1 MNKFDFGNFKQEPV
15 DEFNLFPDASSNRT
29 NLLENFAHELPAP
42 DGGKMANKGIIFN
55 KARSPELEAERL
67 EVADRY
73 LEEDEKKRLIEEA
86 VQDEVDNFQNVRRFS
101 EGFIGGYGNAISGG
115 LRMMGNDTGADM
127 VQSSLR
133 DPQIQ
138 MNQQKLMEMA
148 RKSSPAQA
156 DILEEELEESFVGD
170 LFTAGG
176 QVVGQVTA
184 VGGATA
190 VAGPVGGGAMLT
202 GLVVGNNFEGNYN
215 RSLEERT
222 TMLFESYQKE
232 GRAVEPDIL
241 EQEIADIKQEAKGDA
256 YRNLPS
262 VIPELALEAIF
273 MKGVG
278 HLFRGQAGST
288 FEKVATF
295 TIGSLAE
302 GSSEALSTGLQ
313 NYMVKNNINPEQEIS
328 EGMLRDFALG
338 TIIGST
344 VNLASGIGGEFDSMG
359 QHSILGDIEKLQ
371 KDIYKR
377 AVKDGKD
384 GDKLAQQYVEDYN
397 NAVESII
404 VEENGDVIKSVST
417 KGASNDT
424 GGMSQQAI
432 LKIVQKQMGKSDLD
446 IHVVDTLANASKIDD
461 SLEGKLEGQEGIE
474 GMYLNKS
481 KKIILVADQL
491 NTEADVSRVLRHE
504 SIGHLGTEMVT
515 GPMQNAFYNQ
525 VGRDYVNTSVG
536 KQILRDYASD
546 PNFTTATLGKEIVA
560 RVSENHE
567 NADYSFKRSIIDT
580 FNSLTNKK
588 FKDSPENDKNIL
600 KSIRLAE
607 ATLNSPGLSK
617 KLNQP
622 VESQTEEV
630 LLSKG
635 PTFNFEQAELKED
648 AKIARGNY
656 PELGQLGDLV
666 EHIGIEGD
674 VKSADNIK
682 KLMQEPENKDKLL
695 NFLEANPVE
704 VSHNRELKEQSGEAF
719 YEITDGN
726 HRYELAQMAGIK
738 DIPVSAKSA
747 REIGIKTDDVNFS
760 KKPTRVVDKEGEP
773 LTVFHG
779 STQDFDKFDE
789 QKINPA
795 DPDAP
800 FNGFWFTSNK
810 EGASPA
816 FSNPRFIKSFN
827 LNIENPA
834 PPEVYREL
842 SKEFRQ
848 EDLRKELEK
857 RGYDG
862 VKWDGDELIPTDDPN
877 KIIIKSP
884 RMKES
889 EVGSRYLLKQPYE
902 AMGPNNDVIRGD
914 SWDLFQGNEEITG
927 YLSPEDYMETSGNN
941 ETWVAFNP
949 NQIERTSDKNF
960 LEETTWGRNG
970 TNFIKDSSYHKK
982 AWKEINQN
990 PKMSVEVLQEVDTLV
1005 ADDYLESFDHDSTA
1019 GEVSD
1024 VVNNNKQTTTS
1035 RRMVNLLKALERD
1048 DYLGFDKPIQAIEA
1062 ILSEDP
1068 ETLFENFDISPQ
1080 LKAGITN
1087 YTYSLLGPQKNE
1099 VNFSKKGKNTPD
1111 KIPSIINSYH
1121 ALQAGQISQKE
1132 YNNSIDKFKP
1142 VLPYDSVPK
1151 PATVEEMQGALK
1163 TDQVKTIGIAQ
1174 KIFKPGQ
1181 KVGIRLDIP
1190 AYLSH
1195 NVWVPTMHG
1204 KGKDGKNVAVNDSVA
1219 HLKNADLSTI
1229 SEPTG
1234 KKIMEGERS
1243 KTSYARINGD
1253 YIPADPKNIKQ
1264 LADKAINDPAWT
1276 QVGMD
1281 PHRHSYFYNRKDHG
1295 KKILHA
1301 DEILQIGPLV
1311 LAKNATF
1318 ATHET
1323 VAYSRK
1329 AKQQSELKEGM
1340 TRDKDGNIFYE
1351 GVPPR
1356 EWTPEIFKEVGD
1368 LYGIKNFGG
1377 LSNLTTITDPDS
1389 GEKFKLPGGLD
1400 GKFTY
1405 YDMLWIKNN
1414 QPDITNISEKLHG
1427 QITKKLSES
1436 LTPEK
1441 IDKIDHFNRLAFG
1454 FLSPN
1459 APLLPNE
1466 FGLARIF
1473 ARDESGIQR
1482 LADLAK
1488 TIPPQGDMH
1497 HTTYKGVMSRW
1508 NKKAKAQFD
1517 IGSKKDG
1524 ALGIGLSQDFSRLAN
1539 FARLYLKNPDFFI
1552 KKDDESWSSFVNKVA
1567 SQTTGFGTKT
1577 ASFGGVWQDPYNAM
1591 ISAIDRHMA
1600 NGFAERVI
1608 KDESL
1613 KSKFE
1618 KTIVGAFNTEL
1629 TKSRKRFGKYQ
1640 KRLKVID
1647 KDNSDRLK
1655 KATTEKQKLT
1665 SEAQR
1670 QRAINKADG
1679 EWNAKV
1685 AEGVDPKLKKVKTL
1699 DDVFAQEKSFGSERI
1714 QKAIGK
1720 ATFATMSAKTPVF
1733 RNAVTGILND
1743 NLKGTEWEN
1752 FNGFIETPSNL
1763 KLMTDAYAKAVEI
1776 NEEKANEL
1784 GIPIFP
1790 AQWTLWDRIRKRIE
1804 PHEIMFPGLNKLPRM
1819 GRKQIAESYA
1829 SSATAGYNI
1838 APQSIEP
1845 TGMKPEEMVYFSKKP
1860 GSKVDPV
1867 TGESKLLVRLKA
1879 DQDLAKEIRD
1889 ELELEY
1895 EVQGHPEVMRKLKP
1909 WYDKFKGKKAE
1920 DMYVSLTSD
1929 EASNMEPE
1937 AKMMASTVVLKRLSK
1952 QADLVRNRKTNK
1964 NSPGQMNLDGFSNS
1978 NKFDDMAIDLAM
1990 RMSEEARS
1998 HGRAISVL
2006 QELGNLNATSL
2017 YKFSRNQIAKTTQA
2031 RVNRKLPEHG
2041 EVSNELMD
2049 LIKVARE
2056 AGFDQ
2061 MSIEFL
2067 RKSAPDLVKA
2077 IEKQFAPS
2085 LWGAYRKGAVDKLH
2099 KRLVAK
2105 LNKNHKEGNSNT
2117 HLAKFTNELIT
2128 EIGKRTGLN
2137 ADGSKR
2143 KPRPR
2148 SDVLRD
2154 ALLNAEKYTDVWRDL
2169 AEQTLNDE
2177 SLTAEQFTELQE
2189 FFGRMP
2195 LDPSGKLMDS
2205 TMQERMKALD
2215 VKLKELAR
2223 KHLDTQNRSRDG
2235 LVKELM
2241 FELDLPASMAQQIS
2255 TRFISQF
2262 NRTMVKERSSQL
2274 KKFKETQLGKKVSKK
2289 AKSLDQKIIEL
2300 SNLGAFSD
2308 TDMYSALAQM
2318 LGVKGGVTKEFSRKI
2333 MDASNKVQKAPEG
2346 FQKTNA
2352 TQDLLNIIQNQA
2364 GDGVFATMLAIRV
2377 ANLVSGPSTQ
2387 VINLTGNLFTALPM
2401 QAGNLARGGTTSPRL
2416 GYEMGL
2422 NMLHGLSKGWSEA
2435 QSIMSTGRGRAGFE
2449 MDKYAFDPVL
2459 ERLSAKN
2466 PFSYLKYVH
2475 RFMSSMDALFRFS
2488 NIEGKASFLAH
2499 MEGKQMGKRGSDLT
2513 QYVMEAL
2520 RGSESMR
2527 QGAEAQ
2533 ATTEGLTGLNKQRRV
2548 NEIIESNRSQEIK
2561 TESEHFGLRTTFQNK
2576 PEGMLG
2582 AFASLVAQ
2590 ASYPMETVGQDVPLS
2605 KQALSGVSQF
2615 AMPFIRVVANVQ
2627 NMTFDF
2633 TPGLGAV
2640 RALWHKHG
2648 GARVTN
2654 KGSEMTT
2661 EAYKDMHMRHLMG
2674 CAVAGVFGHLFF
2686 REEEDEENRMF
2697 DVTGPGP
2704 TNYAKKKSLMASN
2717 WKPHTITI
2725 MGHQFGYKETPFG
2738 GLLAFMGGMKDQA
2751 KYDDEPA
2758 NLGNQ
2763 ILAGTMAYGTLMK
2776 DQSFFKG
2783 MSDILDI
2790 LKFDDRSI
2798 SKAKTVFS
2806 QAPSQFLVP
2815 NLFYQVDAMM
2825 SNKKYPDGD
2834 LQSSIGF
2841 YLQPLVPG
2849 ARSMGMPDLG
2859 PLGKPMERYN
2869 NQWPANILSRVYDGP
2884 AEEGPL
2890 GDLIRHKVIP
2900 TVPSQSTKIRENDDE
2915 LSDLHRAQDLYLY
2928 NYYKGTKMRE
2938 LVTNKDQ
2945 PIAEMESDVVQM
2957 YYKKLERKVSRYAKG
2972 KVLRQNR
2979 KEVSQDLKKIKKIL
2993 DRNP

>member
-1 MNKFDFGNFKQEPV
+1 MNKFDFGNFNEEPV
-15 DEFNLFPDASSNRT
+15 DEYNLFPDASSNRT
-29 NLLENFAHELPAP
+29 NLLENFAYELPAP

-67 EVADRY
+67 EVADRL
-73 LEEDEKKRLIEEA
+73 LEEEEKKRVIEEA
-86 VQDEVDNFQNVRRFS
+86 VQNEVDNFQTGRRFS
-101 EGFIGGYGNAISGG
+101 DGFIGGYGNAVSGG
-115 LRMMGNDTGADM
+115 LRLMGNDEGAD
-127 VQSSLR
+127 QIQASLR
-133 DPQIQ
+133 TPQIQ
-138 MNQQKLMEMA
+138 MNQRKLMQMA
-148 RKSSPAQA
+148 RENSPGQA
-156 DILEEELEESFVGD
+156 DILEEELEETFVGD
-170 LFTAGG
+170 LATGAG
-176 QVVGQVTA
+176 QLVGQVGA
-184 VGGATA
+184 VGTA
-190 VAGPVGGGAMLT
+190 SALTGPYGGGAMLT

-215 RSLEERT
+215 RSVEERT
-222 TMLFESYQKE
+222 VKLMESYQNE
-232 GRAVEPDIL
+232 GRFMEPDIL
-241 EQEIADIKQEAKGDA
+241 EEELADIKKEAKTDA
-256 YRNLPS
+256 WKYLPTA
-262 VIPELALEAIF
+262 VPELALEAIF
-273 MKGVG
+273 MKGAG
-278 HLFRGQAGST
+278 KLFRGKAGT
-288 FEKVATF
+288 TIDKVGTF
-295 TIGSLAE
+295 TVGSLAE
-302 GSSEALSTGLQ
+302 GGSEALSAYAQ
-313 NYMVKNNINPEQEIS
+313 NYMVRNEINPDQELS
-328 EGMLRDFALG
+328 EGVGRDFALG
-338 TIIGST
+338 VILGST
-344 VNLASGIGGEFDSMG
+344 VNTASGLAGGFDASG
-359 QHSILGDIEKLQ
+359 EHSILGDVQKLQ

-377 AVKDGKD
+377 AVKDAKN
-384 GDKLAQQYVEDYN
+384 GDNVAQQYVEDYN
-397 NAVESII
+397 NAVESVI
-404 VEENGDVIKSVST
+404 VEENGDIIKSVST
-417 KGASNDT
+417 KGASNT
-424 GGMSQQAI
+424 SGGMSQQAI
-432 LKIVQKQMGKSDLD
+432 LKVVQKQMGKSDLD
-446 IHVVDTLANASKIDD
+446 IHVVDTLANASKIDT

-515 GPMQNAFYNQ
+515 GSMQETFYNQ

-536 KQILRDYASD
+536 KQILRDYGSD
-546 PNFTTATLGKEIVA
+546 PNFSTTILGKEIVA

-580 FNSLTNKK
+580 FNGLTNKK

-607 ATLNSPGLSK
+607 ATLNTPGLTE
-617 KLNQP
+617 KLNKP
-622 VESQTEEV
+622 VE
-630 LLSKG
+630 
-635 PTFNFEQAELKED
+635 
-648 AKIARGNY
+648 
-656 PELGQLGDLV
+656 GQ
-666 EHIGIEGD
+666 
-674 VKSADNIK
+674 
-682 KLMQEPENKDKLL
+682 
-695 NFLEANPVE
+695 
-704 VSHNRELKEQSGEAF
+704 
-719 YEITDGN
+719 
-726 HRYELAQMAGIK
+726 
-738 DIPVSAKSA
+738 
-747 REIGIKTDDVNFS
+747 TDDVNFS

-1151 PATVEEMQGALK
+1151 PATVEEMQDAL
-1163 TDQVKTIGIAQ
+1163 TTPQVKTIGIAQ

-1219 HLKNADLSTI
+1219 HLKNADLSSI

-1234 KKIMEGERS
+1234 QKIMEGEIG

-1281 PHRHSYFYNRKDHG
+1281 PRRHSYFYDRKDHG

-1301 DEILQIGPLV
+1301 DEILQLGPLV

-1895 EVQGHPEVMRKLKP
+1895 EVQGHPDVMRKLKP

-1929 EASNMEPE
+1929 EASDMEPE

-2289 AKSLDQKIIEL
+2289 AKTLDQKIIEL

-2520 RGSESMR
+2520 RGNESMR

-2674 CAVAGVFGHLFF
+2674 CAVAGVFAHLFF
-2686 REEEDEENRMF
+2686 KEEEDEENRMF